1 MVYLTVGEN
10 SEFHSVLPLLHQL
23 TIRLSAS
30 LNPFHLT
37 HLCTLCHQGDLEHL
51 LGPLESVTC
60 ALFAKKTG
68 GAPFGLSNRS
78 GGPDGSLPCTPSP
91 AEQSGTFRARI
102 FCSDLALKTRNL
114 EPVFQLVLPH
124 PSPQDASFI

>member
-60 ALFAKKTG
+60 ALFAKKQGVPTLVFLTARADPMAVYL
-68 GAPFGLSNRS
+68 APPRLRSNRELS
-78 GGPDGSLPCTPSP
+78 AQESS
-91 AEQSGTFRARI
+91 
-102 FCSDLALKTRNL
+102 
-114 EPVFQLVLPH
+114 VLT
-124 PSPQDASFI
+124 